1 MKTDGLVSGTTDAKE
16 ASHFYVEDKG
26 KGQFCI
32 YYYGDVSPLHHQYRD
47 WHSKRLYFRRSNL
60 PNTEIRVAESSW
72 DYDDV
77 HDLLFG
83 IATRFSDLGPCSVD
97 DWHKDKKMVY
107 LTVSNGRFLCW
118 SKTFYIQMNQDA
130 QTSPFTLSFVDASG
144 ISHNS
149 SLLFFC
155 VEPPT
160 EVEPPTDPPSS

>member
-1 MKTDGLVSGTTDAKE
+1 MTFTICMHAGYPRFVISCKQRDPEREVFWQVKADGLVSGTTDAKE

-26 KGQFCI
+26 KGHFCI

-72 DYDDV
+72 EYDDI

-118 SKTFYIQMNQDA
+118 S
-130 QTSPFTLSFVDASG
+130 
-144 ISHNS
+144 
-149 SLLFFC
+149 
-155 VEPPT
+155 
-160 EVEPPTDPPSS
+160 